1 MTLEADLAELFE
13 AQRGRLVTVA
23 HRILGRRGDAE
34 DAVQE
39 AWLRL
44 ARTDSASI
52 DHLPGWLTTV
62 VSRVSID
69 MLRARASRPQLSHQ
83 DELPEPIVTVDRP
96 ETPDESAVL
105 ADQVGLALMIVLD
118 SLGPEERLAF
128 VLHDLFGLPF
138 KQIAQ
143 VLDKSVDASKMLASR
158 ARGKVRGVPHPT
170 GDLQARREVVDA
182 FLAAAQGGD
191 LARLAELLA
200 PDITWTVHTR
210 RTVRM
215 MSGVDEVAHTLA
227 RGRRSGVQVRRVLV
241 DGEPGALVWDAQGRP
256 IGLMACTVVD
266 GRMAHVESI
275 VDPRRLATMDLP
287 GLDEA

>member
-1 MTLEADLAELFE
+1 MALEAELAEMFE
-13 AQRGRLVTVA
+13 AERSRLETVA

-44 ARTDSASI
+44 ARTDSTAI
-52 DHLPGWLTTV
+52 DNLPGWLTTV

-69 MLRARASRPQLSHQ
+69 MLRARKSRPELSPD
-83 DELPEPIVTVDRP
+83 DELPEPIVTVDREAAP
-96 ETPDESAVL
+96 EESALL
-105 ADQVGLALMIVLD
+105 ADSVGLALMVVLE
-118 SLGPEERLAF
+118 SLSPDERLAF
-128 VLHDLFGLPF
+128 VLHDLFGMPF
-138 KQIAQ
+138 KQIAEI
-143 VLDKSVDASKMLASR
+143 LDKSADASKMLASR
-158 ARGKVRGVPHPT
+158 ARNKVRGVPHPT

-215 MSGVDEVAHTLA
+215 MSGVDEIAHTLA
-227 RGRRSGVQVRRVLV
+227 RGRRSGMQVRRVLV
-241 DGEPGALVWDAQGRP
+241 DGEPGALVWDAHGRP

-287 GLDEA
+287 ALDEA

>member
-1 MTLEADLAELFE
+1 MAIEAELAELFDAE
-13 AQRGRLVTVA
+13 RGRLVAVA

-44 ARTDSASI
+44 ARSDGGTI
-52 DHLPGWLTTV
+52 DNLPGWLTTV

-69 MLRARASRPQLSHQ
+69 MLRARNTRPDVTYE
-83 DELPEPIVTVDRP
+83 DELPEPIVTVDRADAP
-96 ETPDESAVL
+96 EENAVM
-105 ADQVGLALMIVLD
+105 ADSVGLAMMVVLE
-118 SLGPEERLAF
+118 SLGPDERLAF

-138 KQIAQ
+138 AEIAQ
-143 VLDKSVDASKMLASR
+143 VLGKSTDATKMAASR
-158 ARGKVRGVPHPT
+158 ARRKVRGVPQPT

-200 PDITWTVHTR
+200 PDITWTVHMP
-210 RTVRM
+210 RTVRT
-215 MSGVDEVAHTLA
+215 MSGFDEVSEAL
-227 RGRRSGVQVRRVLV
+227 VQGNRAGIEARRVLV
-241 DGEPGALVWDAQGRP
+241 DGEPGVLIWGRNGKP
-256 IGLMACTVVD
+256 VGLMACTVVD

-275 VDPRRLATMDLP
+275 VDPHRLAAMGLP
-287 GLDEA
+287 GPDAA